1 MNSECP
7 VCGAEGADLSACQG
21 KEPEQSQENENSP
34 AESEKSTCICTTKCA
49 EGSVNSEC
57 PVCSAA
63 GADLAV
69 CVGEASQ
76 PEPPQVTTIKTW
88 NWIGGDNLNNG
99 VLSLI
104 GAGAENPV
112 DFATVVSLLPTG
124 ITAAVEGSADPVE

>member
-1 MNSECP
+1 MKKRVLSLLMAAVLVLSLAPVGAFATEPPAEPEAPEAP
-7 VCGAEGADLSACQG
+7 VC
-21 KEPEQSQENENSP
+21 N
-34 AESEKSTCICTTKCA
+34 CTTKCA
-49 EGSVNSEC
+49 EGSVNPDC

-99 VLSLI
+99 VL
-104 GAGAENPV
+104 P
-112 DFATVVSLLPTG
+112 
-124 ITAAVEGSADPVE
+124 